1 MSRPINDRPT
11 TDHLEVRELA
21 EIAQLTADTF
31 ESGIAGETPTLVDF
45 WAEWCAPCRAIAPIL
60 VDIAGE
66 LGDKLNVVKLNAD
79 EHPDVVQR
87 LGIMGIPTLILFV
100 RGEEK
105 VRIVGARAKEQLL
118 KEIQPHLA
126 AGAA

>member
-1 MSRPINDRPT
+1 MAD
-11 TDHLEVRELA
+11 
-21 EIAQLTADTF
+21 IAQLTADTF

-100 RGEEK
+100 KGEEK